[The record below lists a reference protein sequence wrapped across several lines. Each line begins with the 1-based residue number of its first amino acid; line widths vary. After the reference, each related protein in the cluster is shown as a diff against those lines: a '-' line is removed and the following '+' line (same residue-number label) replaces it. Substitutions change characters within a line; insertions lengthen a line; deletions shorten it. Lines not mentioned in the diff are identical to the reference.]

1 MVNKEFIKKIIK
13 AEKYKYEAI
22 KEVMPN
28 NIRKKV
34 EELEKDTLDLL
45 KDAVIEIMKEDL
57 EEEKSKKV
65 TKKIDVNFS

>member
-22 KEVMPN
+22 KEIMPN

-34 EELEKDTLDLL
+34 EELEKDTLGLL
-45 KDAVIEIMKEDL
+45 KDAVIEMMKEDL

-65 TKKIDVNFS
+65 AKKIDVNFS